1 MIQAEHQSYSPIG
14 EILPPTHISTWCH
27 AEETENEDCKEAALS
42 ICLIFEFFKHNVIW

>member
-27 AEETENEDCKEAALS
+27 AEETEIEDCKEAALS